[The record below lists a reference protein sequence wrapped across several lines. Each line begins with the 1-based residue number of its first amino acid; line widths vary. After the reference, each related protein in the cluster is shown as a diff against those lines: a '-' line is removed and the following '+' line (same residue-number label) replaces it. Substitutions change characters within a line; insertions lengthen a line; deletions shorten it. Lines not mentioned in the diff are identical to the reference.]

1 MSPVYR
7 FPSGQGPFARLLS
20 SLVVIGA
27 LILALFLGTFIFIVV
42 LGIAV
47 VLGLALY
54 LRFWWLRRQWAK
66 QRPPEPAPG
75 GGVTLEGEYTVGK
88 RDERRPGR

>member
-7 FPSGQGPFARLLS
+7 LPSGRGPFARFLSALL
-20 SLVVIGA
+20 VIAA
-27 LILALFLGTFIFIVV
+27 LTLALFLGTFIFIVM
-42 LGIAV
+42 LGLAV
-47 VLGLALY
+47 VLGLVLW

-66 QRPPEPAPG
+66 QRPPEQAPG
-75 GGVTLEGEYTVGK
+75 GGVTLEGEYSVEK